1 MPGARFYRK
10 LAADFLEDE
19 DRELNFLAL
28 AEYAG
33 TEADEDVYLTI
44 KGLTAVN
51 VDRPNLAD
59 GGNISEIP
67 GSGLSETSF
76 TNVQGYVTN
85 IIGNTTQASVFQ
97 DSRIIDDGA
106 IEVLR
111 EDPDGTF
118 AQLLFAIYRYNVE
131 NANNSDRR
139 ARSLW
144 TQEGWYN
151 PYNVETITERREG
164 AEEIRETAA
173 ELSQR
178 SVRELTGQAAVSFLL
193 NRQQGVLATL
203 NERIIEDFFDTGMT
217 AQRNIIQINT
227 EDESLLINFLQKRP
241 NLLPFFAIRTP
252 YLSLL
257 VPKIRLF
264 KRVYRRQ
271 TDGSYTI
278 HSDGDLEFKFKSFT
292 ENSDIEEITSSNF
305 GRAGGAGIKSVNWS
319 YEGTNPEA
327 VRSFVNFDISL
338 FFQSLNDFVGAST
351 SDAEEALRAT
361 DNVALINLIGAGIGV
376 TGEDGQVE
384 FKFEITAQLGWEL
397 DRSIN
402 HDLAED
408 QKIRDLKAIISQTN
422 TNLRL
427 SLQEHN
433 INFNEDGTL
442 TLDISYYSAIDEV
455 FTDESL
461 NILRIGLPE
470 DTAIQSIEEAR
481 EADPPDPN
489 APENTS
495 ERIVNPELDPC
506 AISRQVT
513 NGSDTSDSA
522 DDEEPTAEEL
532 AIAAALQGS
541 EDENIIQNYNNIF
554 MKMIQS
560 NRIYRVTINQAAVAG
575 LIDSRIRKRDS
586 RLERSTIEVRYLTEG
601 ALRSLSAGD
610 RGLKIETV
618 LISEIDAPVSE
629 NEQAEI
635 QEAAKSADYETG
647 ENLLSDA
654 DLNQAMDRAILER
667 FAGISETDSV
677 LTIDFIRLGDLLDNI
692 ISGLKEIPG
701 TPLQER
707 KDDFLFVTGL
717 YTYREIAA
725 GIRKAY
731 NYSDMLISI
740 DAFRSFFTEKIIRPL
755 KVKYNLTNFIID
767 IANKFSYVNSV
778 GMASQDTFVSPEGRP
793 TFATFQAPD
802 VGLRD
807 SLRASATLDA
817 LLDLDFKESSRY
829 FNSLNNTTPA
839 YYGSLEGVTNPAS
852 SPDPKREI
860 SYFVLRSS
868 GHVIQRDGDEQED
881 INEGIYHLKLG
892 SDKGILKSVKFRKD
906 EIRGRRE
913 GRIVRAGGLNLAA
926 LREKYDATIT
936 TFGAPFIYPGM
947 YIYLN
952 PSLIGFGDGAASAA
966 KILGLGGYYFINKV
980 RNSISSDGSFDT
992 EIEASWNA
1000 FAGTDCGSG
1009 RLDIIRPPD
1018 NALNEILQ
1026 ASAFTAEGTLV
1037 ETTPADLAR
1046 ERGDPNAALV
1056 EAMSGGTGGVGTTQN
1071 FRPAPGARFRSL
1083 DPENN

>member
-1 MPGARFYRK
+1 MPGAKFYRD

-33 TEADEDVYLTI
+33 TTDDEEVYLTI

-51 VDRPNLAD
+51 LDRPNLVN
-59 GGNISEIP
+59 GGNINELL
-67 GSGLSETSF
+67 GSGLSESRF
-76 TNVQGYVTN
+76 TNIQGYVTN
-85 IIGNTTQASVFQ
+85 ITGTTPAARVFQ
-97 DSRIIDDGA
+97 DNDTIDDGA
-106 IEVLR
+106 IEVLD
-111 EDPDGTF
+111 EDPEGTF

-131 NANNSDRR
+131 NTNNSDPR

-151 PYNVETITERREG
+151 PYNVEAITERREE

-178 SVRELTGQAAVSFLL
+178 SVRELTGEAAVSFLL

-203 NERIIEDFFDTGMT
+203 NERIIEDFFDTEMT
-217 AQRNIIQINT
+217 AQQNIVPIRV
-227 EDESLLINFLQKRP
+227 ESESLLINFLQKRP

-264 KRVYRRQ
+264 KRVYKRQ

-292 ENSDIEEITSSNF
+292 ENSDIESITSSNF

-361 DNVALINLIGAGIGV
+361 DSVALINLIGAGIGV
-376 TGEDGQVE
+376 AGEDGQAE

-442 TLDISYYSAIDEV
+442 TLDISYFSAIDEV

-470 DTAIQSIEEAR
+470 GTAIQSIQEAR

-495 ERIVNPELDPC
+495 ESIVNPELDPC

-554 MKMIQS
+554 RKMIE
-560 NRIYRVTINQAAVAG
+560 NNKIYRVQVNAAQVTG
-575 LIDSRIRKRDS
+575 LVSSRIRRNNVAES
-586 RLERSTIEVRYLTEG
+586 EIVVRFLTEG
-601 ALRSLSAGD
+601 ALRNISTGT
-610 RGLKIETV
+610 GLRVGKV
-618 LISEIDAPVSE
+618 EIDTVAPLVSE
-629 NEQAEI
+629 DELAAA
-635 QEAAKSADYETG
+635 QEEARNADYETG
-647 ENLLSDA
+647 ENLLADA
-654 DLNQAMDRAILER
+654 DLGQAMDREILNK
-667 FAGISETDSV
+667 FAAVGQGEGL

-707 KDDFLFVTGL
+707 EEDFVFITGL

-725 GIRKAY
+725 GKRKAY

-778 GMASQDTFVSPEGRP
+778 RTASQSTFVSPEGRP
-793 TFATFQAPD
+793 TFATFQAP
-802 VGLRD
+802 VI
-807 SLRASATLDA
+807 SEA
-817 LLDLDFKESSRY
+817 LFGNLLGW
-829 FNSLNNTTPA
+829 FNPT
-839 YYGSLEGVTNPAS
+839 S

-936 TFGAPFIYPGM
+936 IFGAPFIYPGM

-952 PSLIGFGDGAASAA
+952 PSLIGYGAGSDSAA

-1009 RLDIIRPPD
+1009 RLEIIRPPV
-1018 NALNEILQ
+1018 NAVNEVLQ
-1026 ASAFTAEGTLV
+1026 AGKGEEKILTTEDLPAQERSTA
-1037 ETTPADLAR
+1037 
-1046 ERGDPNAALV
+1046 
-1056 EAMSGGTGGVGTTQN
+1056 AMQSTRGGTYGTD
-1071 FRPAPGARFRSL
+1071 RR
-1083 DPENN
+1083 

>member
-1 MPGARFYRK
+1 MAAPINISAFASFEDAAAIDIPAEDLDLIQVSSVHSNRLREIAAAWTNTTTGDPVQFGDNGWLRLVDSAGIIAQNPDSTAGEIYRLWAQPTVPIAGAPGIEPPSGMIPGQNLSYQQ
-10 LAADFLEDE
+10 
-19 DRELNFLAL
+19 
-28 AEYAG
+28 AG
-33 TEADEDVYLTI
+33 TRAISAILDNRRALLESDNNLSARDIANLEIEATRNSGAVRVRILDEE
-44 KGLTAVN
+44 
-51 VDRPNLAD
+51 R
-59 GGNISEIP
+59 E
-67 GSGLSETSF
+67 GLSE
-76 TNVQGYVTN
+76 
-85 IIGNTTQASVFQ
+85 
-97 DSRIIDDGA
+97 
-106 IEVLR
+106 
-111 EDPDGTF
+111 
-118 AQLLFAIYRYNVE
+118 
-131 NANNSDRR
+131 
-139 ARSLW
+139 
-144 TQEGWYN
+144 
-151 PYNVETITERREG
+151 
-164 AEEIRETAA
+164 AA
-173 ELSQR
+173 EAAGFAP
-178 SVRELTGQAAVSFLL
+178 VGDIRELTGAAAVSFLL

-203 NERIIEDFFDTGMT
+203 NERIIEDFFDLDMT
-217 AQRNIIQINT
+217 SQRNIIPISS

-241 NLLPFFAIRTP
+241 NLLPYFAIRTP

-264 KRVYRRQ
+264 KKVYRRED
-271 TDGSYTI
+271 DGSFSI
-278 HSDGDLEFKFKSFT
+278 ADVGNLEFKFKSFT
-292 ENSDIEEITSSNF
+292 ENSDIEDITSHNF

-327 VRSFVNFDISL
+327 VKSFVNFDISL
-338 FFQSLNDFVGAST
+338 FFQSLSDFVGPGAT
-351 SDAEEALRAT
+351 SAEKALLDR
-361 DNVALINLIGAGIGV
+361 DSVDLINLIGAGIGV
-376 TGEDGQVE
+376 ADDSGQTQ

-397 DRSIN
+397 DQTIN

-408 QKIRDLKAIISQTN
+408 QKIRDLKAVISQTN

-442 TLDISYYSAIDEV
+442 TLDINYFSAIDEV

-461 NILRIGLPE
+461 NILRIGLP
-470 DTAIQSIEEAR
+470 DGTGIQAVRGAR
-481 EADPPDPN
+481 DAPDPN
-489 APENTS
+489 TPEGTTGK
-495 ERIVNPELDPC
+495 IVAPELDPC
-506 AISRQVT
+506 AISRQVI
-513 NGSDTSDSA
+513 NGSDTSDS
-522 DDEEPTAEEL
+522 DEDKPPTAEDL

-560 NRIYRVTINQAAVAG
+560 NRIYRVAINQAAVAG
-575 LIDSRIRKRDS
+575 LIDSNIRKRDS

-610 RGLKIETV
+610 NGLKVETV
-618 LISEIDAPVSE
+618 EISADSLPVGE
-629 NEQAEI
+629 NEQVEI
-635 QEAAKSADYETG
+635 QEAAKNNDVETG
-647 ENLLSDA
+647 ENPLSDA

-667 FAGISETDSV
+667 FAELSDGNSE

-707 KDDFLFVTGL
+707 EGDFLFVTGL

-778 GMASQDTFVSPEGRP
+778 GMASQGTFVSAEGRP

-802 VGLRD
+802 VGLAEN
-807 SLRASATLDA
+807 LRASAALDA
-817 LLDLDFKESSRY
+817 LFDFDLSGFSRY
-829 FNSLNNTTPA
+829 YHSLNNANPA
-839 YYGSLEGVTNPAS
+839 YFGEIEGNFNPAS
-852 SPDPKREI
+852 SPDPLREI

-868 GHVIQRDGDEQED
+868 GHVIQRDGKEAED
-881 INEGIYHLKLG
+881 IEEGIYHLKLG

-936 TFGAPFIYPGM
+936 IFGAPFIYPGM

-952 PSLIGFGDGAASAA
+952 PSLVGYGAGSDSAA

-1000 FAGTDCGSG
+1000 FAGTDCGSS

-1018 NALNEILQ
+1018 NAVNEVLQ
-1026 ASAFTAEGTLV
+1026 AGKDEEKDLTTEIQIEENIARGLTPDIAEQQ
-1037 ETTPADLAR
+1037 AR
-1046 ERGDPNAALV
+1046 
-1056 EAMSGGTGGVGTTQN
+1056 GGGL
-1071 FRPAPGARFRSL
+1071 R
-1083 DPENN
+1083 

>member
-1 MPGARFYRK
+1 MPGAKFYRD

-33 TEADEDVYLTI
+33 TTDDEAVYLTI
-44 KGLTAVN
+44 KNLTAVN
-51 VDRPNLAD
+51 VDRPNLAN
-59 GGNISEIP
+59 GGHISEHP
-67 GSGLSETSF
+67 GSRLSETRF
-76 TNVQGYVTN
+76 TNVQGYVRN
-85 IIGNTTQASVFQ
+85 ITGATPAASVFQ
-97 DSRIIDDGA
+97 GSNTIDNGA
-106 IEVLR
+106 IR
-111 EDPDGTF
+111 ELERDPSGTF
-118 AQLLFAIYRYNVE
+118 AQLLYGIYRYNVD
-131 NANNSDRR
+131 NANNLDVEPR

-144 TQEGWYN
+144 TQQGWYN
-151 PYNVETITERREG
+151 PYNVEAITERREG

-178 SVRELTGQAAVSFLL
+178 SVVELTGQAAVSFLL

-203 NERIIEDFFDTGMT
+203 NERIIEDFFDLDMT
-217 AQRNIIQINT
+217 SQRNIIPISSA
-227 EDESLLINFLQKRP
+227 DESLLINFLQKRP
-241 NLLPFFAIRTP
+241 NLLPYFAIRTP

-264 KRVYRRQ
+264 KKVYTRN
-271 TDGSYTI
+271 TDGSFAI
-278 HSDGDLEFKFKSFT
+278 ADVGNLEFKFKSFT
-292 ENSDIEEITSSNF
+292 KNSDIEDITSHNF
-305 GRAGGAGIKSVNWS
+305 GRAGGAGIKSVNWA

-327 VRSFVNFDISL
+327 VKSFVNFDISL
-338 FFQSLNDFVGAST
+338 FFQSLSDFIGPTT
-351 SDAEEALRAT
+351 SDANQALADP
-361 DNVALINLIGAGIGV
+361 DNVDLINLIGAGTGV
-376 TGEDGQVE
+376 ADDSGQIQ

-397 DRSIN
+397 DQSIN

-408 QKIRDLKAIISQTN
+408 QKIRDLKAVISQTN

-442 TLDISYYSAIDEV
+442 TLDISYFSAIDEV

-470 DTAIQSIEEAR
+470 DTAIQSLQEAR

-489 APENTS
+489 TPEGTTGG
-495 ERIVNPELDPC
+495 IVNPELDPC

-554 MKMIQS
+554 MRMIES
-560 NRIYRVTINQAAVAG
+560 NRIYRARVNAAQVTG
-575 LIDSRIRKRDS
+575 LIDSNIRRRDS

-618 LISEIDAPVSE
+618 EISDVAPPVDE

-635 QEAAKSADYETG
+635 QEYARNNDYETG
-647 ENLLSDA
+647 ENPLSDA

-667 FAGISETDSV
+667 FAELGDGNSE

-692 ISGLKEIPG
+692 ITGLKELPG

-707 KDDFLFVTGL
+707 EEDFLFVTGL

-740 DAFRSFFTEKIIRPL
+740 DAFRAFFTEKIIRPL

-778 GMASQDTFVSPEGRP
+778 GMASQGTFVSAEGRP

-802 VGLRD
+802 VGLGEA
-807 SLRASATLDA
+807 LRVANAINTLGE
-817 LLDLDFKESSRY
+817 LGFGGLDRY
-829 FNSLNNTTPA
+829 YHSLNGADPA
-839 YYGSLEGVTNPAS
+839 YYSEIVGDSNPAS
-852 SPDPKREI
+852 SSDPRREI

-868 GHVIQRDGDEQED
+868 GHVIQRDGKEAED
-881 INEGIYHLKLG
+881 IEEGIYHLKLG

-913 GRIVRAGGLNLAA
+913 GRIVRAGGL
-926 LREKYDATIT
+926 T
-936 TFGAPFIYPGM
+936 
-947 YIYLN
+947 
-952 PSLIGFGDGAASAA
+952 
-966 KILGLGGYYFINKV
+966 
-980 RNSISSDGSFDT
+980 
-992 EIEASWNA
+992 
-1000 FAGTDCGSG
+1000 
-1009 RLDIIRPPD
+1009 
-1018 NALNEILQ
+1018 
-1026 ASAFTAEGTLV
+1026 
-1037 ETTPADLAR
+1037 
-1046 ERGDPNAALV
+1046 
-1056 EAMSGGTGGVGTTQN
+1056 
-1071 FRPAPGARFRSL
+1071 
-1083 DPENN
+1083 